1 MRPDELSS
9 LPRPL
14 AFVMPGGGALG
25 GYQVGV
31 LKALTEAGVTPDLL
45 VGVSAGAVN
54 AAMFAWNPGVD
65 GVAHIESVWRS
76 IRRRDLMRF
85 HPARM
90 VLALVGRFPSFLD
103 NQHGRR
109 WLERH
114 LGDRLIEQAPTRLV
128 LVGTDLRTGE
138 AVGLHRG
145 DVVSAVLASSAFP
158 GVYPPVEID
167 GQTLVDGGVVADIPL
182 DLVASLGV
190 QSALVLQ
197 LPPLAHDAAPHRAI
211 DILFRASTLG
221 VEAHGRTVMR
231 RPPHGL
237 GVVEIPAPP
246 SPVTTFSVDRAATVI
261 DAGYRAAREWLTG

>member
-1 MRPDELSS
+1 MVRPDELSS

-76 IRRRDLMRF
+76 IRRRDLIRF

-114 LGDRLIEQAPTRLV
+114 LGDRLIAAIAECESVCEHLHLPVQAGDDLV
-128 LVGTDLRTGE
+128 LRRMGRQYTVDAYL
-138 AVGLHRG
+138 GL
-145 DVVSAVLASSAFP
+145 
-158 GVYPPVEID
+158 VER
-167 GQTLVDGGVVADIPL
+167 L
-182 DLVASLGV
+182 
-190 QSALVLQ
+190 
-197 LPPLAHDAAPHRAI
+197 
-211 DILFRASTLG
+211 
-221 VEAHGRTVMR
+221 
-231 RPPHGL
+231 
-237 GVVEIPAPP
+237 
-246 SPVTTFSVDRAATVI
+246 RAAVPGIALLTVHPGS
-261 DAGYRAAREWLTG
+261 AGSDP